1 MQPPTQPRDSQ
12 HAIVMGAGIGGLT
25 AALALG
31 RRGWQVTVHE
41 RAASLDPVGS
51 GLGIAPNALRA
62 LDGLG
67 VGGEIRAL
75 AAVPG
80 DGGLRRSTGRWLGH
94 TSGEALAEVFGDTVA
109 VIHRADMVRVL
120 ADRLPDGVLRMGSTV
135 EVLDPGSDQQ
145 PATVST
151 STGQQRADLV
161 VAADGI
167 GSPTRRLLFPEH
179 PGPRYSGFTAWRTV
193 IPAAAAAIIGNV
205 PIGET
210 WGRGAVTGI
219 MPLADGRIYLYA
231 AALTPAGE
239 RAHDDEQAELARRF
253 GSWCAPLPQLIAA
266 AEPEQVLR
274 NDVYEMAVPLPSF
287 HRGRVALLGDAAHAM
302 TPFLGQGACQA
313 IEDAVVL
320 ASVMSPTESTK
331 PTDPGNDLPGA
342 LAAYSAA
349 RLPRTSMVVQRS
361 RRVSRAVAIHSRPAV
376 LLRDLGLALGGL
388 LPEKVTAR
396 AVAPVFDW
404 RPPA

>member
-1 MQPPTQPRDSQ
+1 MQPPAQPR

-25 AALALG
+25 AAIALG

-62 LDGLG
+62 LDSLG

-80 DGGLRRSTGRWLGH
+80 DGGLRRSTGRWLGR

-109 VIHRADMVRVL
+109 VMHRADMVRVL
-120 ADRLPDGVLRMGSTV
+120 ADRLPDGVLHMGSTV
-135 EVLDPGSDQQ
+135 QVLDPGSDQR

-151 STGQQRADLV
+151 STGRQQADLV

-167 GSPTRRLLFPEH
+167 GSRTRELLFPEH
-179 PGPRYSGFTAWRTV
+179 PGPRYCGFTAWRTV
-193 IPAAAAAIIGNV
+193 IPAAAAAIVGDV

-231 AALTPAGE
+231 AALAAAGG
-239 RAHDDEQAELARRF
+239 RAHDDERAELVRRF
-253 GSWCAPLPQLIAA
+253 GPWCAPLPQLIAA

-274 NDVYEMAVPLPSF
+274 NDVYEMTEALPSF
-287 HRGRVALLGDAAHAM
+287 CRGRVALLGDAAHAM

-320 ASVMSPTESTK
+320 ASLVSPAESTEPTESG
-331 PTDPGNDLPGA
+331 DNLPAA
-342 LAAYSAA
+342 LAAYCAT

-361 RRVSRAVAIHSRPAV
+361 RRISRAVAIHSRPAV

-388 LPEKVTAR
+388 LPEKATAR